1 MKKLMMVGL
10 MLTTAIA
17 LQAQLKVAP
26 KMEKGTVKTYVGQTT
41 VTIPAQGDVKVSD
54 ETKYTVVDATADGY
68 VIDME
73 TVNVQAECDASNI
86 AGKLLVASQEIM
98 KGITFRIAV
107 DKDGKIQKLLN
118 SDEVQPKLTKAME
131 SIVDQLLKDIPQLGS
146 MVSKDDL
153 KKQVVETFTPEAL
166 LKSFQ
171 ESTSPFTLNGK
182 TITTGAQEDY
192 VSKDG
197 LKMRRMYFVQ
207 GQNIVANSTL
217 NMTKDEMKEMLIKMV
232 EKSAPDQAAM
242 VKENIDQIMSSGML
256 KMDMKET
263 ATYELQA
270 DGWVKSIK
278 GESTTET
285 MGQKVVTKSTATLK

>member
-10 MLTTAIA
+10 MLTAAIA

-73 TVNVQAECDASNI
+73 SVDVKTECDASNI
-86 AGKLLVASQEIM
+86 AGKLIAAAQEIM

-107 DKDGKIQKLLN
+107 DKDGKVQRLLN
-118 SDEVQPKLTKAME
+118 GDEIQPKLNKMTDTF
-131 SIVDQLLKDIPQLGS
+131 IDQLLKDIPQLAS

-153 KKQVVETFTPEAL
+153 KKQVAASITPEAML
-166 LKSFQ
+166 Q
-171 ESTSPFTLNGK
+171 TIQDATSPFALNGK

-197 LKMRRMYFVQ
+197 MKMRRMYFVQ

-217 NMTKDEMKEMLIKMV
+217 NMTKDEMKEMIIQQV
-232 EKSAPDQAAM
+232 EKNLPDQAAM
-242 VKENIDQIMSSGML
+242 VKENIDQIMATGML

-278 GESTTET
+278 NETTTET
-285 MGQKVVTKSTATLK
+285 MGQQLVTKSTATLK

>member
-1 MKKLMMVGL
+1 MMVGL
-10 MLTTAIA
+10 MLTAAIA

-73 TVNVQAECDASNI
+73 SVDVKTECDASNI
-86 AGKLLVASQEIM
+86 AGKLIAAAQEIM

-107 DKDGKIQKLLN
+107 DKDGKVQRLLN
-118 SDEVQPKLTKAME
+118 GDEIQPKLNKMTDTF
-131 SIVDQLLKDIPQLGS
+131 IDQLLKDIPQLAS

-153 KKQVVETFTPEAL
+153 KKQVAASITPEAML
-166 LKSFQ
+166 Q
-171 ESTSPFTLNGK
+171 TIQDATSPFALNGK

-197 LKMRRMYFVQ
+197 MKMRRMYFVQ

-217 NMTKDEMKEMLIKMV
+217 NMTKDEMKEMIIQQV
-232 EKSAPDQAAM
+232 EKNLPDQAAM
-242 VKENIDQIMSSGML
+242 VKENIDQIMATGML

-278 GESTTET
+278 NETTTET
-285 MGQKVVTKSTATLK
+285 MGQQLVTKSTATLK

>member
-10 MLTTAIA
+10 MLTAAIA

-73 TVNVQAECDASNI
+73 SVDVKTECDASNI
-86 AGKLLVASQEIM
+86 AGKLIAAAQEIM

-107 DKDGKIQKLLN
+107 DKDGKVQRLLN
-118 SDEVQPKLTKAME
+118 GDEIQPKLNKMTDTF
-131 SIVDQLLKDIPQLGS
+131 IDQLLKDIPQLAS

-153 KKQVVETFTPEAL
+153 KKQVAASITPEAML
-166 LKSFQ
+166 Q
-171 ESTSPFTLNGK
+171 TIQDATSPFALNGK
-182 TITTGAQEDY
+182 IITTGAQEDY

-197 LKMRRMYFVQ
+197 MKMRRMYFVQ

-217 NMTKDEMKEMLIKMV
+217 NMTKDEMKEMIIQQV
-232 EKSAPDQAAM
+232 EKNLPDQAAM
-242 VKENIDQIMSSGML
+242 VKENIDQIMATGML

-270 DGWVKSIK
+270 DGWLKSIK
-278 GESTTET
+278 NETTTET
-285 MGQKVVTKSTATLK
+285 MGQQLVTKSTATLK

>member
-1 MKKLMMVGL
+1 
-10 MLTTAIA
+10 
-17 LQAQLKVAP
+17 
-26 KMEKGTVKTYVGQTT
+26 
-41 VTIPAQGDVKVSD
+41 
-54 ETKYTVVDATADGY
+54 
-68 VIDME
+68 
-73 TVNVQAECDASNI
+73 
-86 AGKLLVASQEIM
+86 M

-107 DKDGKIQKLLN
+107 DKDGKVQRLLN
-118 SDEVQPKLTKAME
+118 GDEIQPKLNKMTDTF
-131 SIVDQLLKDIPQLGS
+131 IDQLLKDIPQLAS

-153 KKQVVETFTPEAL
+153 KKQVAASITPEAML
-166 LKSFQ
+166 Q
-171 ESTSPFTLNGK
+171 TIQDATSPFALNGK

-217 NMTKDEMKEMLIKMV
+217 NMTKDEMKEMIIQQV
-232 EKSAPDQAAM
+232 EKNLPDQAAM
-242 VKENIDQIMSSGML
+242 VKENIDQIMATGML

-278 GESTTET
+278 NESTTET
-285 MGQKVVTKSTATLK
+285 MGQQLVTKSTATLK

>member
-10 MLTTAIA
+10 MLTAAIA

-54 ETKYTVVDATADGY
+54 ETKYTIVDATADGY

-73 TVNVQAECDASNI
+73 SVDVKTECDASNI
-86 AGKLLVASQEIM
+86 AGKLIAAAQEIM

-107 DKDGKIQKLLN
+107 DKDGKVQRLLN
-118 SDEVQPKLTKAME
+118 GDEIQPKLNKMTDTF
-131 SIVDQLLKDIPQLGS
+131 IDQLLKDIPQLAS

-153 KKQVVETFTPEAL
+153 KKQVAASITPEAML
-166 LKSFQ
+166 Q
-171 ESTSPFTLNGK
+171 TIQDATSPFALNGK

-197 LKMRRMYFVQ
+197 RKMRRMYFVQ

-217 NMTKDEMKEMLIKMV
+217 NMTKDEMKEMIIQQV
-232 EKSAPDQAAM
+232 EKNLPDQAAM
-242 VKENIDQIMSSGML
+242 VKENIDQIMATGML

-278 GESTTET
+278 NETTTET
-285 MGQKVVTKSTATLK
+285 MGQQLVTKSTATLK

>member
-10 MLTTAIA
+10 MLTAAIA

-41 VTIPAQGDVKVSD
+41 VTIPSQGDVKVSD

-73 TVNVQAECDASNI
+73 SVDVKTECDASNI
-86 AGKLLVASQEIM
+86 AGKLIAAAQEIM

-107 DKDGKIQKLLN
+107 DKDGKVQRLLN
-118 SDEVQPKLTKAME
+118 GDEIQPKLNKMTDTF
-131 SIVDQLLKDIPQLGS
+131 IDQLLKDIPQLAS

-153 KKQVVETFTPEAL
+153 KKQVAASITPEAML
-166 LKSFQ
+166 Q
-171 ESTSPFTLNGK
+171 TIQDATSPFALNGK

-197 LKMRRMYFVQ
+197 MKMRRMYFVQ

>member
-10 MLTTAIA
+10 MLTAAIA
-17 LQAQLKVAP
+17 LQAQLKVVP

-73 TVNVQAECDASNI
+73 SVDVKTECDASNI
-86 AGKLLVASQEIM
+86 AGKLIAAAQEIM

-107 DKDGKIQKLLN
+107 DKDGKVQRLLN
-118 SDEVQPKLTKAME
+118 GDEIQPKLNKMTDTF
-131 SIVDQLLKDIPQLGS
+131 IDQLLKDIPQLAS

-153 KKQVVETFTPEAL
+153 KKQVAASITPEAML
-166 LKSFQ
+166 Q
-171 ESTSPFTLNGK
+171 TIQDATSPFALNGK

-197 LKMRRMYFVQ
+197 MKMRRMYFVQ

-217 NMTKDEMKEMLIKMV
+217 NMTKDEMKEMIIQQV
-232 EKSAPDQAAM
+232 EKNLPDQAAM
-242 VKENIDQIMSSGML
+242 VKENIDQIMATGML

-278 GESTTET
+278 NETTTET
-285 MGQKVVTKSTATLK
+285 MGQQLVTKSTATLK

>member
-10 MLTTAIA
+10 LLTAAIA

-73 TVNVQAECDASNI
+73 SVDVKTECDASNI
-86 AGKLLVASQEIM
+86 AGKLIAAAQEIM

-107 DKDGKIQKLLN
+107 DKDGKVQRLLN
-118 SDEVQPKLTKAME
+118 GDEIQPKLNKMTDTF
-131 SIVDQLLKDIPQLGS
+131 IDQLLKDIPQLAS

-153 KKQVVETFTPEAL
+153 KKQVAASITPEAML
-166 LKSFQ
+166 Q
-171 ESTSPFTLNGK
+171 TIQDATSPFALNGK
-182 TITTGAQEDY
+182 TITPGAQEDY

-197 LKMRRMYFVQ
+197 MKMRRMYFVQ

-217 NMTKDEMKEMLIKMV
+217 NMTKDEMKEMIIQQV
-232 EKSAPDQAAM
+232 EKNLPDQAAM
-242 VKENIDQIMSSGML
+242 VKENIDQIMATGML

-278 GESTTET
+278 NETTTET
-285 MGQKVVTKSTATLK
+285 MGQQLVTKSTATLK

>member
-10 MLTTAIA
+10 MLTAAIA

-73 TVNVQAECDASNI
+73 SVDVKTECDASNI
-86 AGKLLVASQEIM
+86 AGKLIAAAQEIM

-107 DKDGKIQKLLN
+107 DKDGRVQRLLN
-118 SDEVQPKLTKAME
+118 GDEIQPKLNKMTDTF
-131 SIVDQLLKDIPQLGS
+131 IDQLLKDIPQLAS

-153 KKQVVETFTPEAL
+153 KKQVAASITPEAML
-166 LKSFQ
+166 Q
-171 ESTSPFTLNGK
+171 TIQDATSPFALNGK

-197 LKMRRMYFVQ
+197 MKMRRMYFVQ

-217 NMTKDEMKEMLIKMV
+217 NMTKDEMKEMIIQQV
-232 EKSAPDQAAM
+232 EKNLPDQAAM
-242 VKENIDQIMSSGML
+242 VKENIDQIMATGML

-278 GESTTET
+278 NETTTET
-285 MGQKVVTKSTATLK
+285 MGQQLVTKSTATLK

>member
-10 MLTTAIA
+10 MLTAAIA

>member
-10 MLTTAIA
+10 MLTAAIA

-41 VTIPAQGDVKVSD
+41 VTIPSQGDVKVSD

-73 TVNVQAECDASNI
+73 SVDVKTECDASNI
-86 AGKLLVASQEIM
+86 AGKLIAAAQEIM

-107 DKDGKIQKLLN
+107 DKDGKVQRLLN
-118 SDEVQPKLTKAME
+118 GDEIQPKLNKMTDTF
-131 SIVDQLLKDIPQLGS
+131 IDQLLKDIPQLAS

-153 KKQVVETFTPEAL
+153 KKQVAASITPEAML
-166 LKSFQ
+166 Q
-171 ESTSPFTLNGK
+171 TIQDATSPFALNGK

-197 LKMRRMYFVQ
+197 MKMRRMYFVQ

-217 NMTKDEMKEMLIKMV
+217 NMTKDEMKEMIIQQV
-232 EKSAPDQAAM
+232 EKNLPDQAAM
-242 VKENIDQIMSSGML
+242 VKENIDQIMATGML

-278 GESTTET
+278 NESTTET
-285 MGQKVVTKSTATLK
+285 MGQQLVTKSTATLK

>member
-10 MLTTAIA
+10 LLTAAIA

-73 TVNVQAECDASNI
+73 SVDVKTECDASNI
-86 AGKLLVASQEIM
+86 AGKLIAAAQEIM

-107 DKDGKIQKLLN
+107 DKDGKVQRLLN
-118 SDEVQPKLTKAME
+118 GDEIQPKLNKMTDTF
-131 SIVDQLLKDIPQLGS
+131 IDQLLKDIPQLAS

-153 KKQVVETFTPEAL
+153 KKQVAASITPEAML
-166 LKSFQ
+166 Q
-171 ESTSPFTLNGK
+171 TIQDATSPFALNGK

-197 LKMRRMYFVQ
+197 MKMRRMYFVQ

-217 NMTKDEMKEMLIKMV
+217 NMTKDEMKEMIIQQV
-232 EKSAPDQAAM
+232 EKNLPDQAAM
-242 VKENIDQIMSSGML
+242 VKENIDQIMATGML

-278 GESTTET
+278 NETTTET
-285 MGQKVVTKSTATLK
+285 MGQQLVTKSTATLK

>member
-10 MLTTAIA
+10 MLTAAIA

-41 VTIPAQGDVKVSD
+41 VTIPSQGDVKVSD

-73 TVNVQAECDASNI
+73 SVDVKTECDASNI
-86 AGKLLVASQEIM
+86 AGKLIAAAQEIM

-107 DKDGKIQKLLN
+107 DKDGKVQRLLN
-118 SDEVQPKLTKAME
+118 GDEIQPKLNKMTDTF
-131 SIVDQLLKDIPQLGS
+131 IDQLLKDIPQLAS

-153 KKQVVETFTPEAL
+153 KKQVAASITPEAML
-166 LKSFQ
+166 Q
-171 ESTSPFTLNGK
+171 TIQDATSPFALNGK

-197 LKMRRMYFVQ
+197 MKMRRMYFVQ

-217 NMTKDEMKEMLIKMV
+217 NMTKDEMKEMIIQQV
-232 EKSAPDQAAM
+232 EKNLPDQAAM
-242 VKENIDQIMSSGML
+242 VKENIDQIMATGML

-278 GESTTET
+278 NETTTET
-285 MGQKVVTKSTATLK
+285 MGQQLVTKSTATLK